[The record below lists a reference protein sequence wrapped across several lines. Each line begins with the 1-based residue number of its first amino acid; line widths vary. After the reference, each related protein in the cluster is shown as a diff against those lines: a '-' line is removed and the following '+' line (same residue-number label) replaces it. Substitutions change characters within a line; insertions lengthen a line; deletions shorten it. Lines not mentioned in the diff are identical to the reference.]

1 MITINTM
8 KGTLVDRVFKGGEF
22 NFKKK
27 TMLPK
32 DRSCTVKV
40 MAQQRTNNL
49 CQRATHATGV
59 KIT

>member
-32 DRSCTVKV
+32 DLFNSVFKCYE
-40 MAQQRTNNL
+40 
-49 CQRATHATGV
+49 
-59 KIT
+59 KIVFFQFYQDIIDIQLDN